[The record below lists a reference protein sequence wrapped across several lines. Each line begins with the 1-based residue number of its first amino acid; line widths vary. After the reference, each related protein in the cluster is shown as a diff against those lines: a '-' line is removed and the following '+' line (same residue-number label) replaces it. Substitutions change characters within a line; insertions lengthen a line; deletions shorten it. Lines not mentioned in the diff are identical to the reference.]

1 MGIRT
6 MLRSLDPVMVQ
17 SQYNMSRDMRINGPI
32 ILPRLLAKMK
42 SEMATRLAALEQAKK
57 IARGASRRVLGRI
70 AGSSKDRL
78 RQKGMGRGI
87 ESLKA
92 TTNQCGA
99 SREVVDAPPPLRSY
113 C

>member
-57 IARGASRRVLGRI
+57 IAAELGEE
-70 AGSSKDRL
+70 SSV
-78 RQKGMGRGI
+78 
-87 ESLKA
+87 ESLVLPKIASDKKA
-92 TTNQCGA
+92 WG
-99 SREVVDAPPPLRSY
+99 EG
-113 C
+113 

>member
-1 MGIRT
+1 

-57 IARGASRRVLGRI
+57 IAAELGEE
-70 AGSSKDRL
+70 SSV
-78 RQKGMGRGI
+78 
-87 ESLKA
+87 ESLVLPKIASDKKA
-92 TTNQCGA
+92 WAEG
-99 SREVVDAPPPLRSY
+99 
-113 C
+113 

>member
-1 MGIRT
+1 VKLLKKRKRTSMGIRT

-57 IARGASRRVLGRI
+57 IAAELGEE
-70 AGSSKDRL
+70 SSV
-78 RQKGMGRGI
+78 
-87 ESLKA
+87 ESLVLPKIASDKKA
-92 TTNQCGA
+92 WG
-99 SREVVDAPPPLRSY
+99 EG
-113 C
+113 